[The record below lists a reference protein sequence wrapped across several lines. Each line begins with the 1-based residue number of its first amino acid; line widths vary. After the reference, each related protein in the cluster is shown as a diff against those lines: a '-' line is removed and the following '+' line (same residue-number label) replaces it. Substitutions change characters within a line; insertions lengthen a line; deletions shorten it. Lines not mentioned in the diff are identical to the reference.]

1 MCKVFLYGL
10 LFREIDSNRPH
21 SFAPVEKGDGRPM
34 AGCTPPLHAGRMLV
48 AKRTP
53 CRAGPSGEVRL
64 WPEASSFDRSRP
76 PIVQAREVLT
86 DLCVLHFGCGG
97 RRPSLAPIPPSSL
110 QAQPGRAGARPARSD
125 RYGQLAEEGQS
136 PLHPDGAAHRC
147 RLGPP
152 ARKAAASRKA
162 FPRRPG
168 SGAGRAA
175 SRSADI
181 RVAHCMQA
189 SEARPARSPPGPA
202 AAHAAWRRRQR
213 SGVAAHGDGAA
224 KPRPAR
230 TTANWHAAQAPA
242 DRVRAG

>member
-76 PIVQAREVLT
+76 PIVQAREVFT

-136 PLHPDGAAHRC
+136 PLHPDGAAHRSASGR
-147 RLGPP
+147 RLGRPPP
-152 ARKAAASRKA
+152 AGRHFREGPA
-162 FPRRPG
+162 PG
-168 SGAGRAA
+168 LAEP
-175 SRSADI
+175 
-181 RVAHCMQA
+181 RVALPI
-189 SEARPARSPPGPA
+189 SESPIACKLLRPARQEARRG
-202 AAHAAWRRRQR
+202 RRRL
-213 SGVAAHGDGAA
+213 AA
-224 KPRPAR
+224 KEGLAR
-230 TTANWHAAQAPA
+230 GRRKQLRRCLSAPSQPGVPSCGSSLGGGWA
-242 DRVRAG
+242 